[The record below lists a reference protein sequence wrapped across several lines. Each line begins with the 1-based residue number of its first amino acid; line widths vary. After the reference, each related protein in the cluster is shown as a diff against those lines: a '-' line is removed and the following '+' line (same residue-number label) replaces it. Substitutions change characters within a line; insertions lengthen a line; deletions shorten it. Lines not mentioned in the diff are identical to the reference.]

1 MKHIVI
7 IMGFLMCRADFTNA
21 QPDNKASNETNSQ
34 TISKQLKSNKM
45 ENQALQ
51 TVNEFLTAVQKGDFA
66 KLGVLLHPELEWD
79 QPGDNRFSGVKK
91 SAKEVFQ
98 MVGGMFEMAANT
110 LALTEVKV
118 LAVNGNS
125 VACLLHWKA
134 AHPLGN
140 SLDVDNID
148 VYRVEGGK
156 IVKATIYSADL
167 QQENLFWN
175 K

>member
-1 MKHIVI
+1 
-7 IMGFLMCRADFTNA
+7 
-21 QPDNKASNETNSQ
+21 
-34 TISKQLKSNKM
+34 
-45 ENQALQ
+45 
-51 TVNEFLTAVQKGDFA
+51 
-66 KLGVLLHPELEWD
+66 
-79 QPGDNRFSGVKK
+79 
-91 SAKEVFQ
+91 
-98 MVGGMFEMAANT
+98 MVGGMFEMTANT

-125 VACLLHWKA
+125 VACLLHCKA
-134 AHPLGN
+134 AHSPGN

-156 IVKATIYSADL
+156 IVKTTIYSADL

>member
-1 MKHIVI
+1 MPQ
-7 IMGFLMCRADFTNA
+7 LN
-21 QPDNKASNETNSQ
+21 NKAAHETNSQ
-34 TISKQLKSNKM
+34 TSSKQFKSNKM
-45 ENQALQ
+45 ENQSLQ
-51 TVNEFLTAVQKGDFA
+51 TVNEFLTAVQKSNFE
-66 KLGVLLHPELEWD
+66 KLGLLLHPELEWD
-79 QPGDNRFSGVKK
+79 QPGENRFSGVKK

-98 MVGGMFEMAANT
+98 MVGGMFEMTANT

-134 AHPLGN
+134 AHSLGN

-148 VYRVEGGK
+148 VYRVEDGK

-167 QQENLFWN
+167 QQENQFWC